1 MAPIECANVF
11 GGWHQLSGAVW
22 WVAPFGAE
30 RVFGARAE
38 QVGTRAVMMK
48 RGGGGTD
55 GGLGEQPVLESR
67 ETELSVTWLGR

>member
-1 MAPIECANVF
+1 MRER
-11 GGWHQLSGAVW
+11 VW

-30 RVFGARAE
+30 RFFGARAE

-48 RGGGGTD
+48 RSGGGTD